1 MKNND
6 DTLEFNEIKKQIA
19 ALCHSELSKQKITAL
34 KPYQDLDDLQY
45 QQQYILDGMALI
57 YAYGNV
63 PLGQFDD
70 IKPHLDKANKDG
82 VLFPDELLS
91 IQSLLYNIK
100 EVKQYLSSND
110 ATHSQ
115 LTQLIDLLYLPQE
128 LLDQIHHCIDPSGH
142 IQDHASHELYTI
154 RQRLMHLQSQ
164 IRKRIES
171 IKAKNV
177 DLLSQDGISSRNDHL
192 VLPVKAGY
200 KNQVSGIVHGHSA
213 TGRTLFIEPAEIV
226 ALNNQLASLQ
236 KDEQIEIHRILLELS
251 RMVKRHYDILLE
263 DCQNLT
269 EIDYIFAISLFG
281 KKNEMILPEVH
292 QDYQSLVLKQAKH
305 PLIERQQVVANDI
318 VLQKPQNI
326 LLISGSNTGGK
337 TVVLK
342 TAGLLSLMAICG
354 LPVLASEAKIPLFH
368 DIYVDLG
375 DEQSIEQSLSTFSSH
390 MKRLVHITEHAKF
403 NSLVLIDEI
412 GSGTDPQEGQSIAQA
427 ILQYL
432 HQKGC
437 LVLTSTHYSGLKEYA
452 KASDYVKVA
461 SVEFDQQAMKPT
473 YRLIEGSVG
482 NSYAIE
488 ISARLG
494 LDQDIVQDAKKIKEA
509 SLTTSQRLLEKL
521 QDELSRVQQEKD
533 QLDELLLEAK
543 KKNNEYNDKLNKWQ
557 SQKEQLMEEAKNE
570 ANEIIEQAKTQVSR
584 VMKNLNEQSQL
595 KPHQVIDAKRQ
606 LDLSKHEKEK
616 VVRQNHHQFKI
627 GDVVKVLSVNRQGE
641 VMDIN
646 KKGVLTI
653 GMGGLK
659 INAKTNEVEFLH
671 EKVKEKVVKSSLKPL
686 KTSKPQGYELNIIG
700 LRYEE
705 AMIKVDKFIDDALVH
720 RYSMVRIVHG
730 MGTGVLRKGVRKLLD
745 KNKYVVS
752 YRDGGPNEGGL
763 GATLV
768 YFE

>member
-1 MKNND
+1 M
-6 DTLEFNEIKKQIA
+6 
-19 ALCHSELSKQKITAL
+19 
-34 KPYQDLDDLQY
+34 
-45 QQQYILDGMALI
+45 
-57 YAYGNV
+57 
-63 PLGQFDD
+63 
-70 IKPHLDKANKDG
+70 
-82 VLFPDELLS
+82 
-91 IQSLLYNIK
+91 
-100 EVKQYLSSND
+100 
-110 ATHSQ
+110 
-115 LTQLIDLLYLPQE
+115 
-128 LLDQIHHCIDPSGH
+128 DQIHHCIDPSGH

-154 RQRLMHLQSQ
+154 KQRLMHLQSQ

-236 KDEQIEIHRILLELS
+236 QDEQIEIHRILLELS

-646 KKGVLTI
+646 KKGCTYYWY
-653 GMGGLK
+653 GW
-659 INAKTNEVEFLH
+659 F
-671 EKVKEKVVKSSLKPL
+671 
-686 KTSKPQGYELNIIG
+686 
-700 LRYEE
+700 
-705 AMIKVDKFIDDALVH
+705 
-720 RYSMVRIVHG
+720 
-730 MGTGVLRKGVRKLLD
+730 
-745 KNKYVVS
+745 KNQCQNK
-752 YRDGGPNEGGL
+752 
-763 GATLV
+763 
-768 YFE
+768 